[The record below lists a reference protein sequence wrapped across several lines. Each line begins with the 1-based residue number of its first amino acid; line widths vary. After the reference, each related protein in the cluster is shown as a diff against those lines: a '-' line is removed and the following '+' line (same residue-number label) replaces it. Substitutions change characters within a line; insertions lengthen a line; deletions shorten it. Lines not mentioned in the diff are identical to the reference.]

1 VTGREEAERARRVLL
16 TVHLAF
22 FASVPVY
29 GIVVWI
35 ARGVPGARVA
45 SVPSAA
51 LRVAVPMLAL
61 LALAEFFA
69 VSWYAQKVLDAPP
82 GPGKPRRPPLAR
94 VQTSFT
100 LRFAAAEA
108 IAIYGLVLGFLGCA
122 AWQVALFFAGAM
134 GGLASAA
141 PGRTR
146 FALCLAAADPD
157 WARRRAAEPI
167 NAR

>member
-1 VTGREEAERARRVLL
+1 VTSNEEAERTRRILL
-16 TVHLAF
+16 IVHLAF
-22 FASVPVY
+22 LVSVPVY
-29 GIVVWI
+29 GVVVWF

-45 SVPSAA
+45 SVPAPA
-51 LRVAVPMLAL
+51 LRVAVPLLAL
-61 LALAEFFA
+61 LSLIEFF
-69 VSWYAQKVLDAPP
+69 VINWYAQKMLDAPSRSDR
-82 GPGKPRRPPLAR
+82 PRRPPLAR
-94 VQTSFT
+94 VQSSFT

-141 PGRTR
+141 PAKAR

-157 WARRRAAEPI
+157 WARQRSAEPVE
-167 NAR
+167 AQ